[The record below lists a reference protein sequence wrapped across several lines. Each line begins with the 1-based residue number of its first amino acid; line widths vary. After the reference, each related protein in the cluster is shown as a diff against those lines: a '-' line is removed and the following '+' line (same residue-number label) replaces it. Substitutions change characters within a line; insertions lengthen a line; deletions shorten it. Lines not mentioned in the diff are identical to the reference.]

1 MAFSMIRSS
10 GHQKSRDKSDRKG
23 PFSGFL
29 GRRSNA
35 QEPDDM
41 PQMDVV
47 GGLTRALRK
56 TAPKDAAPQGE
67 DDGPIREALASIEC
81 ALYSID
87 AIRDVIEQA
96 YEVTLSAQNVE
107 DAGGR
112 ALLAERYDELRL
124 SINRIIEQ
132 LDDRAARLIGR
143 NAHNLD
149 VKLGGKANYSVSA
162 IRMDVSPKGLELDPP
177 REAFATFDEITRVM
191 EELDNAVKKADRAAA
206 GYCRDAQF
214 LISRLSQQ
222 AAA

>member
-1 MAFSMIRSS
+1 MAFSLTRAR
-10 GHQKSRDKSDRKG
+10 GHQKAREKSDRKG
-23 PFSGFL
+23 PFAGLL
-29 GRRSNA
+29 GRRND
-35 QEPDDM
+35 QEPEDI
-41 PQMDVV
+41 PEMDVV

-56 TAPKDAAPQGE
+56 TASRAEPQHE
-67 DDGPIREALASIEC
+67 DDAPIREALASIEC

-132 LDDRAARLIGR
+132 LDERAARLIGK

-162 IRMDVSPKGLELDPP
+162 IRMDISPKGLELDPP
-177 REAFATFDEITRVM
+177 REAFATFDEITRVL
-191 EELDNAVKKADRAAA
+191 EELDSAVKKADRAAA

-214 LISRLSQQ
+214 LISRLSEQ